1 MEVPT
6 MSKTISVIY
15 DGESLRP
22 SGPLNL
28 ERNRPYLVTIEDV
41 PQAPGPGDA
50 WSELDT
56 LVGTVDAPPDW
67 AKEHDHY
74 LYGSAK
80 RSQEGH
86 K

>member
-1 MEVPT
+1 
-6 MSKTISVIY
+6 MSQTISMIY

-28 ERNRPYLVTIEDV
+28 ERNRPYLVTIEDA
-41 PQAPGPGDA
+41 PQAPGVGDA

-67 AKEHDHY
+67 AKEHDYY

-80 RSQEGH
+80 RRQEGR